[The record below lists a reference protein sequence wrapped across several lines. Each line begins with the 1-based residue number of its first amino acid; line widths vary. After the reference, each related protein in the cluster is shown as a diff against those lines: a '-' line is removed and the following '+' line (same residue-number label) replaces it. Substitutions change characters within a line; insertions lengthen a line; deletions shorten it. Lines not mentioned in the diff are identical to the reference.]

1 MTDRKPS
8 TTWDYTVDVL
18 VVGTGGGAMTSA
30 VCAHDRGATTLL
42 IEKDEFYGGSTAMSG
57 GALWIPN
64 NHLMEDAGVKDSAE
78 ESLAYL
84 RHTTRGEVP
93 EEKLQAYVRYAP
105 EMIKV
110 LCEASRLEL
119 QPLPE
124 YSDYYPEA
132 PGGKPGARTIEP
144 LNFDARL
151 LGEEFY
157 RMREPALQTL
167 IMKRIAMT
175 AKQGHILLCRSPGW
189 GGLTFRLMAG
199 YWMDLG
205 GRMKSK
211 RDRNLALGN
220 ALIGMLR
227 LSLMDRDVPIWLKT
241 RAQEL
246 ILEGG
251 RVVGVS
257 AKRGE
262 ETVRIRADKGVVLA
276 AGGFESDDGMRKKYL
291 PSPTEAAWTCGSP
304 CNTGDAIRMGIEVGA
319 ALEWM
324 DDAWWGP
331 TTVVPGEERA
341 RMLVVEKS
349 LPGCVFVNRRGERFV
364 DEAAPYIDIVNAM
377 YENHKPDSPCV
388 PAYMVFDATYRKKY
402 PCGPFL
408 QSSQQP
414 DWRLP
419 REFKQGYLKKD
430 NTLAGLAE
438 QMGIDPAG
446 LEATIEKMN
455 VYAVTGKD
463 LDFQKGDSLYD
474 RYYGDANV
482 KPNPCLAPV
491 DTPPFYGL
499 EIQAG
504 DLGTKGGLKTDARA
518 RVLNEAG
525 EVIPGLYAIGNCS
538 GSVTGRTYPGAG
550 STIGPSMTF
559 GYLAALDAL
568 PE

>member
-1 MTDRKPS
+1 MSDNKAATN
-8 TTWDYTVDVL
+8 WDYTVDIL
-18 VVGTGGGAMTSA
+18 VVGSGGGAMAAA
-30 VCAHDRGATTLL
+30 VCAHDRGAKTML
-42 IEKDEFYGGSTAMSG
+42 IEKDEYYGGSTAMSG

-64 NHLMEDAGVKDSAE
+64 NHLMEDAGVQDSPE
-78 ESLAYL
+78 ESLTYL
-84 RHTTRGEVP
+84 KHTTQGNVAEDR
-93 EEKLQAYVRYAP
+93 LQAYVQYAP

-110 LCEASRLEL
+110 LCETSRLEL
-119 QPLPE
+119 QALPE

-151 LGEEFY
+151 LGEEFH
-157 RMREPALQTL
+157 RMREPSLQTL

-175 AKQGHILLCRSPGW
+175 AKQGHVLLCRSPGW
-189 GGLTFRLMAG
+189 GSLTFKLMAG
-199 YWMDLG
+199 YWFDLG
-205 GRMKSK
+205 GRVKSK

-220 ALIGMLR
+220 ALVGMLR
-227 LSLMDRDVPIWLKT
+227 LSLMERDVPIWLKT

-246 ILEGG
+246 IIEEG
-251 RVVGVS
+251 RVVGVV
-257 AKRGE
+257 AERGE
-262 ETVRIRADKGVVLA
+262 ETVRIRAEKAVVLG
-276 AGGFESDDGMRKKYL
+276 AGGFESDDQMRKKYL
-291 PSPTEAAWTCGSP
+291 PNPTETAWTCGSP
-304 CNTGDAIRMGIEVGA
+304 CNTGDAIRMGLQVSA

-331 TTVVPGEERA
+331 TTVVPGEDQA

-349 LPGCVFVNRRGERFV
+349 LPGCVFVNQRGERFV

-419 REFKQGYLKKD
+419 KELKQGYLKKD

-455 VYAVTGKD
+455 AYAVTGKD

-482 KPNPCLAPV
+482 EPNPCLAPV
-491 DTPPFYGL
+491 DTSPFYGL

-518 RVLNEAG
+518 RVLNESG

-550 STIGPSMTF
+550 STIGPAMTF
-559 GYLAALDAL
+559 GYLAVLDAI
-568 PE
+568 PT

>member
-1 MTDRKPS
+1 MSDNKPS
-8 TTWDYTVDVL
+8 TTWDYTVDIL
-18 VVGTGGGAMTSA
+18 VVGSGGGAMATA
-30 VCAHDRGATTLL
+30 VCAHDRGAKTLL
-42 IEKDEFYGGSTAMSG
+42 IEKDEYYGGSTAMSG

-64 NHLMEDAGVKDSAE
+64 NHLMEDAGVKDSPE
-78 ESLAYL
+78 ESLTYL
-84 RHTTRGEVP
+84 KHTTQGDVP
-93 EEKLQAYVRYAP
+93 EDRLQAYVQYAP

-110 LCEASRLEL
+110 LCETSRLEL
-119 QPLPE
+119 QALPE

-144 LNFDARL
+144 INFNARR

-157 RMREPALQTL
+157 RMREPSLQTL
-167 IMKRIAMT
+167 IMKRMAMT

-189 GGLTFRLMAG
+189 GKLTFNLMAG
-199 YWMDLG
+199 YWLDLG
-205 GRMKSK
+205 GRIKSK

-220 ALIGMLR
+220 ALVGMLR
-227 LSLMDRDVPIWLKT
+227 LSLMERDVPIWLKT
-241 RAQEL
+241 RAQE
-246 ILEGG
+246 IIIEEG
-251 RVVGVS
+251 RVVGVV
-257 AKRGE
+257 AERGE
-262 ETVRIRADKGVVLA
+262 ETVRIRAEKGVILG
-276 AGGFESDDGMRKKYL
+276 AGGFESDDEMRKKYL
-291 PSPTEAAWTCGSP
+291 PNPTEAAWTCGSP
-304 CNTGDAIRMGIEVGA
+304 CNTGDAIRMGMEVGA

-331 TTVVPGEERA
+331 TTVVPGEDQA

-349 LPGCVFVNRRGERFV
+349 LPGCVFVNQRGERFV

-377 YENHKPDSPCV
+377 YENHKPDASCV

-408 QSSQQP
+408 QSAQQP

-419 REFKQGYLKKD
+419 KELKQGYLKKHD
-430 NTLAGLAE
+430 TLAGLAE
-438 QMGIDPAG
+438 QMGIDAAG

-455 VYAVTGKD
+455 AYAITGKD

-550 STIGPSMTF
+550 STIGPAMTF
-559 GYLAALDAL
+559 GYIAVLDAI
-568 PE
+568 PA

>member
-1 MTDRKPS
+1 MSGDKP
-8 TTWDYTVDVL
+8 TVNWDYTVDIL
-18 VVGTGGGAMTSA
+18 VVGSGGGAMTA
-30 VCAHDRGATTLL
+30 ALCAHDRGASTLL
-42 IEKDEFYGGSTAMSG
+42 IEKDEQYGGSTAMSG

-64 NHLMEDAGVKDSAE
+64 NHLMEGVDIKDSPE
-78 ESLAYL
+78 EALEYL
-84 RHTTRGEVP
+84 MQITKGDVP
-93 EEKLQAYVRYAP
+93 EDKLRAYVKYGR
-105 EMIKV
+105 EMV
-110 LCEASRLEL
+110 EYLCEHSRLEL
-119 QPLPE
+119 QALPE
-124 YSDYYPEA
+124 YADYYPEV

-144 LNFDARL
+144 INFDARL

-167 IMKRIAMT
+167 IMKRMAMT
-175 AKQGHILLCRSPGW
+175 AKQGHVLLCRSPGW
-189 GGLTFRLMAG
+189 GQLMFKLMAG
-199 YWMDLG
+199 YWFDIG

-227 LSLMDRDVPIWLKT
+227 LSLMERDVSIWLKT
-241 RAQEL
+241 SAQEL
-246 ILEGG
+246 IMEEGS
-251 RVVGVS
+251 VVGVT
-257 AKRGE
+257 AARE
-262 ETVRIRADKGVVLA
+262 DERVRIRAKRGVILG
-276 AGGFESDDGMRKKYL
+276 AGGFESSDEMRKKYL
-291 PSPTEAAWTCGSP
+291 PNPTRAEWTCGSP
-304 CNTGDAIRMGIEVGA
+304 CNTGDPIRMGIEAGA

-331 TTVVPGEERA
+331 TTVVPGEDRA

-349 LPGCVFVNRRGERFV
+349 LPGCVFVDKRGERFV

-377 YENHKPDSPCV
+377 YRSHKPEASCV

-419 REFKQGYLKKD
+419 KEFKQGYLKRD
-430 NTLAGLAE
+430 ETLGGLAE

-446 LEATIEKMN
+446 LEATVEKMN
-455 VYAVTGKD
+455 EYARTGKD
-463 LDFQKGDSLYD
+463 LDFHKGDSLYD

-482 KPNPCLAPV
+482 KPNPCLAPIEK
-491 DTPPFYGL
+491 PPFYGL

-504 DLGTKGGLKTDARA
+504 DLGTKGGLKTDASA

-538 GSVTGRTYPGAG
+538 GSVMGRTYPGAG
-550 STIGPSMTF
+550 STIGPAMTF
-559 GYLAALDAL
+559 GYIAVLDAI
-568 PE
+568 PA